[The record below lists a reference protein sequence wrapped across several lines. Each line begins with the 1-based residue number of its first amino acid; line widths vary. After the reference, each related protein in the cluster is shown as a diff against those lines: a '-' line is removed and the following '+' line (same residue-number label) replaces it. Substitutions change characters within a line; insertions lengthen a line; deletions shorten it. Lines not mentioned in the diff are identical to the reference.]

1 MTEHIKFK
9 INPVIILVVTAF
21 ISALLPIRGQAHSG
35 HMSFFR
41 LTQQENNWVL
51 IASIAQA
58 TLQSYQPQHNGSTKD
73 GLNKE
78 QWNSQFK
85 NKIANYLQDNLSIK
99 FDGKQSSMAAKTI
112 KLGSHESTV
121 SFTLRQVPET
131 FEHIDVKFSAF
142 SEGKNHHNILFIIT
156 DSGKYKIILSARNDY
171 TASLTLPKQQMSV
184 AHD

>member
-1 MTEHIKFK
+1 ML
-9 INPVIILVVTAF
+9 VITAF
-21 ISALLPIRGQAHSG
+21 ISALLPIHGQAHSG
-35 HMSFFR
+35 NMSFFR
-41 LTQQENNWVL
+41 LTQLGNNWVL
-51 IASIAQA
+51 TASIAQA
-58 TLQSYQPQHNGSTKD
+58 TLHHYQPQHNGSTKD
-73 GLNKE
+73 NLDKE
-78 QWNSQFK
+78 QWSSQFK
-85 NKIANYLQDNLSIK
+85 NEIAKHLQDNLAIK
-99 FDGKQSSMAAKTI
+99 FDGKQSSMAVKTI
-112 KLGSHESTV
+112 KPGGHESTV